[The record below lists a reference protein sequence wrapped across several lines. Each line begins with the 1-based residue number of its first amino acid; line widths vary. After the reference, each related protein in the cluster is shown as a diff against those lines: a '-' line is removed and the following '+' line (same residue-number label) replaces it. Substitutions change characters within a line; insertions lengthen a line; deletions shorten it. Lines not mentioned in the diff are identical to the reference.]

1 MIYHYFSFASDGTR
15 LDGEYIVKDYS
26 IFCISEIWA
35 NWPGM
40 DLPIY
45 PRSSFGPSEPDLCF
59 GLAWR
64 GLGVALGTPFLWAW
78 RVG

>member
-1 MIYHYFSFASDGTR
+1 MGN
-15 LDGEYIVKDYS
+15 
-26 IFCISEIWA
+26 ISLRIILFFVLA
-35 NWPGM
+35 KYR
-40 DLPIY
+40 LPIY
-45 PRSSFGPSEPDLCF
+45 LRSFFGPSDSDLCF